1 VTATNAWTPRI
12 VGDASEHPD
21 DVATGSPADGI
32 ETVQLLD
39 AEGGAVHHPTYSPQL
54 SADEVRDAYRTM
66 FLARR
71 IDVEGT
77 NLQRQGQLALW
88 APAKGQEA
96 AQIGA
101 IAALRPTDMVYP
113 SYRELAMAMHRGLD
127 PVAILQIMRGITHA
141 TWDVDALHFGLF
153 SFVVG
158 AQTLQAT
165 GYAMGVTLDGADEVV
180 LVCLGDGA
188 TSEGH
193 VSEALN
199 FAAVF
204 NAPVIFL
211 VQNNQYAISVPNSA
225 QFRGAPAAR
234 AIGFGMPGIRVDGN
248 DLLAVH
254 AVVAEAAARARAGG
268 GPTLVEAMTY
278 RIGAHTTADDP
289 TRYRSREEEESW
301 AGRDPLVRIERWLRD
316 QGTPEEYFSDLATE
330 GDALATDVRARV
342 LALTPDGITDLYEHV
357 LAAPSAALI
366 EERGQVIAYLA
377 SLEGR

>member
-1 VTATNAWTPRI
+1 MTSTNAWTPRI

-21 DVATGSPADGI
+21 DLATGTPADGI

-39 AEGGAVHHPTYSPQL
+39 AEGGAVRHPTYSPQL

-101 IAALRPTDMVYP
+101 ITALRPTDMVYP

-127 PVAILQIMRGITHA
+127 PVAILQIMRGISHA

-153 SFVVG
+153 AFVVG

-234 AIGFGMPGIRVDGN
+234 AAGFGMPGVRVDGN

-254 AVVAEAAARARAGG
+254 SVVAEAAARARAGG

-301 AGRDPLVRIERWLRD
+301 AGRDPLVRIERWLRE
-316 QGTPEEYFSDLATE
+316 QGTPDSYFSDLAAE
-330 GDALATDVRARV
+330 GDELATDVRARV
-342 LALTPDGITDLYEHV
+342 LALTPDGITELYDYV
-357 LAAPSAALI
+357 LAEPSAALV
-366 EERGQVIAYLA
+366 EEREQVIAYLA

>member
-1 VTATNAWTPRI
+1 MTATNAWTPRI

-21 DVATGSPADGI
+21 DVAAGSPADGI

-39 AEGGAVHHPTYSPQL
+39 AEGGAVRHPTYSPQL

-113 SYRELAMAMHRGLD
+113 SYRELAMGMHRGLD

-158 AQTLQAT
+158 AQSLQAT

-234 AIGFGMPGIRVDGN
+234 AIGFGMPGVRVDGN

-330 GDALATDVRARV
+330 GDELATDVRARV
-342 LALTPDGITDLYEHV
+342 LALTPEGITDLYEHV

>member
-39 AEGGAVHHPTYSPQL
+39 AEGGAVRHPTYSPQL

-330 GDALATDVRARV
+330 GDELATDVRARV
-342 LALTPDGITDLYEHV
+342 LALTPEGITDLYEHV

>member
-1 VTATNAWTPRI
+1 VGGAT
-12 VGDASEHPD
+12 EQPD
-21 DVATGSPADGI
+21 DTAGGLSADGI

-39 AEGGAVHHPTYSPQL
+39 ADAHQVRHPSYSPQL
-54 SADEVRDAYRTM
+54 SVDETKSAYRMM

-71 IDVEGT
+71 LDVEGT

-88 APAKGQEA
+88 APAQGQEA

-101 IAALRPTDMVYP
+101 ITALRPTDRVYP
-113 SYRELAMAMHRGLD
+113 SYRELAMAMYRGLD
-127 PVAILQIMRGITHA
+127 PVAVFQIMRGITHA
-141 TWDVDALHFGLF
+141 TWDVDALHFGLI

-180 LVCLGDGA
+180 MVCIGDGA

-199 FAAVF
+199 FAAVY

-211 VQNNQYAISVPNSA
+211 VQNNQYAISVPTSG

-234 AIGFGMPGIRVDGN
+234 AAGFGMPGIRVDGN
-248 DLLAVH
+248 DLFAMN

-268 GPTLVEAMTY
+268 GPTLIEAMTY

-289 TRYRSREEEESW
+289 TRYRSHEEEELW
-301 AGRDPLVRIERWLRD
+301 ADRDPLVRIERWLRE
-316 QGTPEEYFSDLATE
+316 QGTSEEYFSALSDAADELA
-330 GDALATDVRARV
+330 ADVRARI
-342 LALTPDGITDLYEHV
+342 LALTPAGITELYDYV
-357 LAAPSAALI
+357 LAEPSAGLV
-366 EERGQVIAYLA
+366 EEREQVTRYLA
-377 SLEGR
+377 TLEGR

>member
-1 VTATNAWTPRI
+1 MTSTNAWTPRI
-12 VGDASEHPD
+12 VGDANEHPD
-21 DVATGSPADGI
+21 DAAGGMPADGI

-39 AEGGAVHHPTYSPQL
+39 AEGGEVRHPTYSPQL

-101 IAALRPTDMVYP
+101 ITALRPTDMVYP
-113 SYRELAMAMHRGLD
+113 SYRELAMAMRRGLD

-141 TWDVDALHFGLF
+141 TWDVDALRFGLF
-153 SFVVG
+153 AFVVG
-158 AQTLQAT
+158 AQSLQAT

-211 VQNNQYAISVPNSA
+211 VQNNQYAISVPTSA

-234 AIGFGMPGIRVDGN
+234 AAGFGMPGIRVDGN

-268 GPTLVEAMTY
+268 GPTLIEAMTY

-289 TRYRSREEEESW
+289 TRYRSREEEELW

-316 QGTPEEYFSDLATE
+316 QGTPEEYFSDLSDEADE
-330 GDALATDVRARV
+330 LATDVRARV
-342 LALTPDGITDLYEHV
+342 LTLIPDGITELYDYV
-357 LAAPSAALI
+357 LAEPSAALV
-366 EERGQVIAYLA
+366 EEREQVERYLA

>member
-1 VTATNAWTPRI
+1 MTSTNAWTPRI

-21 DVATGSPADGI
+21 DVASGLPADGI
-32 ETVQLLD
+32 ETVLLLD
-39 AEGGAVHHPTYSPQL
+39 AEGGAVRHPTYSPLL

-101 IAALRPTDMVYP
+101 ITALRPTDMVYP
-113 SYRELAMAMHRGLD
+113 SYRELAMGMHRGLD
-127 PVAILQIMRGITHA
+127 PVAILQIMRGISHA
-141 TWDVDALHFGLF
+141 TWDVDALRFGLF
-153 SFVVG
+153 AFVVG
-158 AQTLQAT
+158 AQSLQAT

-211 VQNNQYAISVPNSA
+211 VQNNQYAISVPTSA

-234 AIGFGMPGIRVDGN
+234 AAGFGMPGIRVDGN

-268 GPTLVEAMTY
+268 GPTLIEAMTY

-289 TRYRSREEEESW
+289 TRYRSREEEELW
-301 AGRDPLVRIERWLRD
+301 AGRDPLVRTERWLRD
-316 QGTPEEYFSDLATE
+316 QGTPESYFSDLATE
-330 GDALATDVRARV
+330 GDELATDVRARV
-342 LALTPDGITDLYEHV
+342 LALVPDGITQLYDHV
-357 LAAPSAALI
+357 LAEPSAALV
-366 EERGQVIAYLA
+366 EEREQVERYLA

>member
-1 VTATNAWTPRI
+1 VTSTNAWKPRI

-21 DVATGSPADGI
+21 DAVGGTPADGI

-39 AEGGAVHHPTYSPQL
+39 AEGGAVRHPTYSPQL

-101 IAALRPTDMVYP
+101 ITALRPTDMVYP

-165 GYAMGVTLDGADEVV
+165 GYAMGVTLDGADDVV

-211 VQNNQYAISVPNSA
+211 VQNNEYAISVPTSG

-234 AIGFGMPGIRVDGN
+234 AEGFGMPGIRVDGN

-289 TRYRSREEEESW
+289 TRYRSREEEELW

-316 QGTPEEYFSDLATE
+316 QGTPEEYFSELATE
-330 GDALATDVRARV
+330 GDELATDVRARV
-342 LALTPDGITDLYEHV
+342 LTLTPDGITELYDYV
-357 LAAPSAALI
+357 LAEPSAALV
-366 EERGQVIAYLA
+366 EEREQVERYLA
-377 SLEGR
+377 TLEGR

>member
-1 VTATNAWTPRI
+1 MTSTNAWTPRI

-21 DVATGSPADGI
+21 DAAGGLPADGI

-39 AEGGAVHHPTYSPQL
+39 ADAHEVRHHSYSPQL
-54 SADEVRDAYRTM
+54 SVEQVEAAYRTM

-71 IDVEGT
+71 LDVEGT

-101 IAALRPTDMVYP
+101 IAALRATDRVYP
-113 SYRELAMAMHRGLD
+113 SYRELSMAMHRGLD
-127 PVAILQIMRGITHA
+127 PVAVFQIMRGITHA

-153 SFVVG
+153 AFVVG

-165 GYAMGVTLDGADEVV
+165 GYAMGITLDGADEVV
-180 LVCLGDGA
+180 MVCLGDGA

-199 FAAVF
+199 FAAVYK
-204 NAPVIFL
+204 APVIFL
-211 VQNNQYAISVPNSA
+211 VQNNQYAISVPTSA

-234 AIGFGMPGIRVDGN
+234 AAGFGMPGIRVDGN
-248 DLLAVH
+248 DLFAMN
-254 AVVAEAAARARAGG
+254 AVVAEAAERARTGG

-289 TRYRSREEEESW
+289 TRYRSREEEELW
-301 AGRDPLVRIERWLRD
+301 AGRDPLVRVERWLRD
-316 QGTPEEYFSDLATE
+316 QGTSEEYFSALSDEA
-330 GDALATDVRARV
+330 DALAEDVRARILALAPAGITALYDYV
-342 LALTPDGITDLYEHV
+342 LAE
-357 LAAPSAALI
+357 PSDALV
-366 EERGQVIAYLA
+366 EERAQVEDYLA
-377 SLEGR
+377 TLEGR

>member
-1 VTATNAWTPRI
+1 MTSTNAWTPRI

-21 DVATGSPADGI
+21 DLATGTPADGI

-39 AEGGAVHHPTYSPQL
+39 AEGGAVRHPTYSPQL

-101 IAALRPTDMVYP
+101 ITALRPTDMVYP

-127 PVAILQIMRGITHA
+127 PVAILQIMRGISHA

-153 SFVVG
+153 AFVVG

-234 AIGFGMPGIRVDGN
+234 AAGFGMPGIRVDGN

-316 QGTPEEYFSDLATE
+316 QGTSDSYFSDLATE
-330 GDALATDVRARV
+330 GDELATDVRARV
-342 LALTPDGITDLYEHV
+342 LELTADGITELYDYV
-357 LAAPSAALI
+357 LAEPSAALV
-366 EERGQVIAYLA
+366 EEREQVIAYLA

>member
-1 VTATNAWTPRI
+1 MTSTNAWTPRI

-21 DVATGSPADGI
+21 DLATWTPADGI

-39 AEGGAVHHPTYSPQL
+39 AEGGAVRHHTYSPQL

-101 IAALRPTDMVYP
+101 ITALRPTDMVYP

-127 PVAILQIMRGITHA
+127 PVAILQIMRGISHA

-153 SFVVG
+153 AFVVG
-158 AQTLQAT
+158 AQSLQAT
-165 GYAMGVTLDGADEVV
+165 WYAIGVTLDGADEVV
-180 LVCLGDGA
+180 LVCLGDVA

-204 NAPVIFL
+204 NAPVIFF

-234 AIGFGMPGIRVDGN
+234 AIGFGLPGILVDGN

-254 AVVAEAAARARAGG
+254 AVVAEAAARARAVG

-330 GDALATDVRARV
+330 GDELATDLRARV
-342 LALTPDGITDLYEHV
+342 LALTPEGITDLYEHV

-366 EERGQVIAYLA
+366 EERWQVIAYLA
-377 SLEGR
+377 SL

>member
-1 VTATNAWTPRI
+1 MTATNSWTPRI
-12 VGDASEHPD
+12 VGDAREHPD
-21 DVATGSPADGI
+21 DGAGGLPADGI
-32 ETVQLLD
+32 ETVQLLNAD
-39 AEGGAVHHPTYSPQL
+39 AHEVRHPSYSQQL
-54 SADEVRDAYRTM
+54 SADEVREAYRMM

-71 IDVEGT
+71 LDVEGT

-101 IAALRPTDMVYP
+101 ITALRQTDRVYP

-127 PVAILQIMRGITHA
+127 PVSVFQIMRGITHA

-153 SFVVG
+153 AFVVG

-165 GYAMGVTLDGADEVV
+165 GYAMGITLDGADEVV

-199 FAAVF
+199 FAAVYH
-204 NAPVIFL
+204 APVIFL
-211 VQNNQYAISVPNSA
+211 VQNNQYAISVPTSG

-234 AIGFGMPGIRVDGN
+234 AAGFGMPGIRVDGN
-248 DLLAVH
+248 DLFAVN
-254 AVVAEAAARARAGG
+254 AVVAEAAERARTGG
-268 GPTLVEAMTY
+268 GPTLIEAMTY

-289 TRYRSREEEESW
+289 TRYRSREEEELW
-301 AGRDPLVRIERWLRD
+301 GGRDPLVRTERWLRQQD
-316 QGTPEEYFSDLATE
+316 TPEDFFSDLSDEA
-330 GDALATDVRARV
+330 DALATDVRARV
-342 LALTPDGITDLYEHV
+342 LALTPGGITELYDYV
-357 LAAPSAALI
+357 LAEPSAALV
-366 EERGQVIAYLA
+366 EEREQVVAYLA
-377 SLEGR
+377 GLEGR